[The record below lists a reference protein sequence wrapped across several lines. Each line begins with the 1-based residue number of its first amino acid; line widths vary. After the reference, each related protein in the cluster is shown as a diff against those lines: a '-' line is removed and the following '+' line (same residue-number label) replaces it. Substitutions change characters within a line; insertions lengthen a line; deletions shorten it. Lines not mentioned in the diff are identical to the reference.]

1 MTRFFA
7 FMFAVG
13 LMTIGLN
20 TQSHAAPLQA
30 TVYQDPNCGCC
41 AVYADYLIR
50 RDVEVEVVE
59 SDQVVQMSRM
69 TGIPEDMQGCHL
81 TMIDVMFPLKPL
93 SEFWPNVPK
102 PRPIPCQACRWD
114 RRVWAGSRMPRSKPI
129 RSMMEQPKSTTFA
142 KRAQMPG
149 PGRWGRAS

>member
-1 MTRFFA
+1 MKRFFA
-7 FMFAVG
+7 FMLAVG

-20 TQSHAAPLQA
+20 TQSHAASLQA
-30 TVYQDPNCGCC
+30 TVYKDPNCGCC

-81 TMIDVMFPLKPL
+81 TMIDGYAI
-93 SEFWPNVPK
+93 SGHVPFETIERILAE
-102 PRPIPCQACRWD
+102 RPEAKAYTLPGMPM
-114 RRVWAGSRMPRSKPI
+114 GS
-129 RSMMEQPKSTTFA
+129 
-142 KRAQMPG
+142 PG
-149 PGRWGRAS
+149 MGGVKNAPFQTYQIHDGAAEIYDVR

>member
-1 MTRFFA
+1 MKRFFA

-20 TQSHAAPLQA
+20 TQSHAASLQA
-30 TVYQDPNCGCC
+30 TVYKDPNCGCC

-81 TMIDVMFPLKPL
+81 TMIDGYAI
-93 SEFWPNVPK
+93 SGHVPFETIERILAE
-102 PRPIPCQACRWD
+102 RPEAKAYTLPGMPM
-114 RRVWAGSRMPRSKPI
+114 GS
-129 RSMMEQPKSTTFA
+129 
-142 KRAQMPG
+142 PG
-149 PGRWGRAS
+149 MGGVKNAPFQTYQIHDGAAEIYDVR

>member
-1 MTRFFA
+1 MKRFFA

-20 TQSHAAPLQA
+20 TQSHAASLQA
-30 TVYQDPNCGCC
+30 TVYKDPNCGCC

-81 TMIDVMFPLKPL
+81 TMIDGYAI
-93 SEFWPNVPK
+93 SGHVPFETIERILAE
-102 PRPIPCQACRWD
+102 RPEAKAYTLPGMPM
-114 RRVWAGSRMPRSKPI
+114 GS
-129 RSMMEQPKSTTFA
+129 
-142 KRAQMPG
+142 PG
-149 PGRWGRAS
+149 MGGVKNAPFQTYQINDGAAEIYDVR

>member
-1 MTRFFA
+1 MKRFFA

-13 LMTIGLN
+13 LITIGLN

-30 TVYQDPNCGCC
+30 TVYKDPNCGCC

-81 TMIDVMFPLKPL
+81 TMIDGYAISGHVSFETIERILA
-93 SEFWPNVPK
+93 E
-102 PRPIPCQACRWD
+102 RPEAKAYTLPGMPM
-114 RRVWAGSRMPRSKPI
+114 GS
-129 RSMMEQPKSTTFA
+129 
-142 KRAQMPG
+142 PG
-149 PGRWGRAS
+149 MGGVKNAPFQTYQINDGAAEIYDVR

>member
-1 MTRFFA
+1 MKRFFA
-7 FMFAVG
+7 FMFTVG

-20 TQSHAAPLQA
+20 TQSHAASLQA
-30 TVYQDPNCGCC
+30 TVYKDPNCGCC

-81 TMIDVMFPLKPL
+81 TMIDGYAI
-93 SEFWPNVPK
+93 SGHVPFETIERILAE
-102 PRPIPCQACRWD
+102 RPEAKAYTLPGMPM
-114 RRVWAGSRMPRSKPI
+114 GS
-129 RSMMEQPKSTTFA
+129 
-142 KRAQMPG
+142 PG
-149 PGRWGRAS
+149 MGGVKNAPFQTYQIHDGAAEIYDVR